1 MLISIVDDDVSF
13 ARSAER
19 LLRSFGYDTE
29 VFASASDF
37 FRLGR
42 IQSSQCLILDCLLPS
57 VSGLELQ
64 RCVNKSGFRLPI
76 VFVTGGANLDEQMQ
90 ALRAGAVDFL
100 RKPVDDLTLMNAV
113 KHAIRR
119 SSPQISCQRTS
130 I

>member
-19 LLRSFGYDTE
+19 LLRAFGYDTE
-29 VFASASDF
+29 VFASASEF
-37 FRLGR
+37 FRLCR

-57 VSGLELQ
+57 V
-64 RCVNKSGFRLPI
+64 NKSGFRVPI